1 MARPSSANCQVA
13 QPLFIVY
20 ESALSNAPTYYSP
33 LADCNFE
40 TVRKQNLVQHQL
52 THSKEKPH
60 QCEVCGKSFS
70 LVKNMRRHSHQHDKN
85 ALKYQCSIPNC
96 QFGTIRSDKFV
107 EHMRRHHPTSEETP
121 DRLKSAA
128 GRTSTTSDGS
138 ARRKRR
144 KSSPAAT
151 SSLLVAVAAA
161 GSPAKVRLEGSL
173 PPPPP
178 SSVVANSS
186 TTTPPSSSVSGTAT
200 GEVDVTGSELGSVT
214 PPRARL
220 LKNPFDTISPPNR
233 TIANFDTT
241 AFVGIGNSSQQ
252 SFILTDVALSTVTAD
267 AESGNRAAA
276 EAAEAAVAAAAHA
289 AVENAL
295 HTIDDLV

>member
-1 MARPSSANCQVA
+1 MFSNF
-13 QPLFIVY
+13 LI
-20 ESALSNAPTYYSP
+20 LS
-33 LADCNFE
+33 DCNFE

-85 ALKYQCSIPNC
+85 ALKYQCRVPNC

-107 EHMRRHHPTSEETP
+107 EHMRRHHPTTEGDTP
-121 DRLKSAA
+121 DRLKSAVTLDGVGVGA
-128 GRTSTTSDGS
+128 G
-138 ARRKRR
+138 AKRKRR
-144 KSSPAAT
+144 KSSPAAST
-151 SSLLVAVAAA
+151 SSLLMVAAAA
-161 GSPAKVRLEGSL
+161 GSSAKIKLLES
-173 PPPPP
+173 PPPPQP
-178 SSVVANSS
+178 QVASASPVANSS
-186 TTTPPSSSVSGTAT
+186 TDAAPSSVTAT
-200 GEVDVTGSELGSVT
+200 AEVPGSGPDLGSVT

-220 LKNPFDTISPPNR
+220 PKNPFDTISPPNR

-252 SFILTDVALSTVTAD
+252 SFILSDVALSQVTSD

>member
-1 MARPSSANCQVA
+1 MHKFFTP
-13 QPLFIVY
+13 
-20 ESALSNAPTYYSP
+20 APFS
-33 LADCNFE
+33 LLDCNFE

-70 LVKNMRRHSHQHDKN
+70 LVKNMRRHSQQHDKN
-85 ALKYQCSIPNC
+85 ALKYQCRVPNC

-107 EHMRRHHPTSEETP
+107 EHMRRHHPTSSEATP
-121 DRLKSAA
+121 ERLKTA
-128 GRTSTTSDGS
+128 TSDG
-138 ARRKRR
+138 AGRRKRR
-144 KSSPAAT
+144 KSSPAASSSSTT
-151 SSLLVAVAAA
+151 SMLVAAA
-161 GSPAKVRLEGSL
+161 AAESAAKMKLESAPL
-173 PPPPP
+173 PPLQVAT
-178 SSVVANSS
+178 SSAIANSS
-186 TTTPPSSSVSGTAT
+186 TSTPSAT
-200 GEVDVTGSELGSVT
+200 VTIADVTGPGTELASEASP

-241 AFVGIGNSSQQ
+241 AFVGIGSASQQ
-252 SFILTDVALSTVTAD
+252 SFILSDVALSQVNAD
-267 AESGNRAAA
+267 ADSGNRAAA